1 MLKKTKLFVGIALVI
16 ESAIALAT
24 FISLVAKKKSIAAAF
39 LAMSAVSG
47 AVGAYL
53 VCNSGKECRC
63 ECECEKKCEEDEAE
77 DEDVEL
83 DERGLFARGE
93 E

>member
-1 MLKKTKLFVGIALVI
+1 MLKKTRLFVGIALVV
-16 ESAIALAT
+16 ESVIALAT

-39 LAMSAVSG
+39 LGMSAVSG

-53 VCNSGKECRC
+53 VCSSNKECC
-63 ECECEKKCEEDEAE
+63 CKCECEKECEEDAEE
-77 DEDVEL
+77 DEDIEL
-83 DERGLFARGE
+83 DESGLFARGE